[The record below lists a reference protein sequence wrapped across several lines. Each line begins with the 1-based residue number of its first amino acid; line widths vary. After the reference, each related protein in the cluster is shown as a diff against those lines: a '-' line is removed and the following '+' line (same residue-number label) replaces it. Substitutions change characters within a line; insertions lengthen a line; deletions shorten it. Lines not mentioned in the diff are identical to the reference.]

1 MQSWITWLRG
11 FSIRS
16 RLIACMALVVGI
28 GLLVGGGM
36 SAQFYKLQSGL
47 DEFAQQE
54 FAATQQVG
62 QLAQTLGQ
70 MRAHESAALIN
81 TGDSV
86 TVEAEIKGWKARFA
100 ELKAVLEKIE
110 KGAPTPE
117 ISAQAQAIHKRL
129 DAYAKG
135 MNTTFDLLAASA
147 ISSSA
152 AAAVAA

>member
-16 RLIACMALVVGI
+16 RLMACMALVVGI
-28 GLLVGGGM
+28 GVLVGVGM

-54 FAATQQVG
+54 FAATQKVG
-62 QLAQTLGQ
+62 QMAQTLGQ

-86 TVEAEIKGWKARFA
+86 TVEAEIKGWKERLQEFQV
-100 ELKAVLEKIE
+100 ELGKIE
-110 KGAPTPE
+110 AAAPSPA
-117 ISAQAQAIHKRL
+117 IARQAQGIKAHL
-129 DAYAKG
+129 DAYA
-135 MNTTFDLLAASA
+135 SC
-147 ISSSA
+147 
-152 AAAVAA
+152 